1 MSKIK
6 LVHELDAQTRSL
18 AVAAYAAA
26 HGSAPDFG
34 FAPDRGWV
42 EGWAYA
48 QQRAEPAPA
57 AVAVPEGWALVPV
70 NPTTEM
76 CKAANWSSSNRQRW
90 ADMLAAAPALAAT
103 PPAQAQLSPVAAQ
116 VIENLLQLARIVNLA
131 VEDWGESFA
140 DGSCEV
146 KFHKEEADK
155 MESILE
161 FFDSLPDAPTEEGVV
176 ESGPLRAARV
186 LRTMAAP
193 QAQDVQRDAE
203 LVQALGD
210 LSFDCFDGF
219 GTKAPSVEVYNRTF
233 AVFDKHRAAIAA
245 SASKGGE
252 A

>member
-48 QQRAEPAPA
+48 QQRAAPAPA
-57 AVAVPEGWALVPV
+57 AVAVPGGWRIDTSAGREILVYKDCSV
-70 NPTTEM
+70 IE
-76 CKAANWSSSNRQRW
+76 
-90 ADMLAAAPALAAT
+90 ADQAHHIMRLLAAT

-116 VIENLLQLARIVNLA
+116 VIENLLQLARIVNRA

-186 LRTMAAP
+186 LRTMPAP
-193 QAQDVQRDAE
+193 QAQDVQIEAGAKRLSELFDYPWAEMPAAGRENMRKNVRDV
-203 LVQALGD
+203 LD
-210 LSFDCFDGF
+210 
-219 GTKAPSVEVYNRTF
+219 
-233 AVFDKHRAAIAA
+233 AIAA
-245 SASKGGE
+245 SAAQGV